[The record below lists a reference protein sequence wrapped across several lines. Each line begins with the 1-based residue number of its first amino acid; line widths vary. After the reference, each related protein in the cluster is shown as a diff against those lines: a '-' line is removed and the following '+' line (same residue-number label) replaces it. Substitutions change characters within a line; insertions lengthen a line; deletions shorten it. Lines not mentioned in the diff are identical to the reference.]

1 MIVVADISIRNL
13 DSVVVAKLDEL
24 AKKKKLSREE
34 YLRRYLSRLS
44 EMEEIKNL
52 DEKYKNLVDV
62 LVDRLQ
68 QANDVIEANTIMLE
82 KIEKKMKEF

>member
-1 MIVVADISIRNL
+1 MADISIRNL

>member
-1 MIVVADISIRNL
+1 MVVVADISIRNL